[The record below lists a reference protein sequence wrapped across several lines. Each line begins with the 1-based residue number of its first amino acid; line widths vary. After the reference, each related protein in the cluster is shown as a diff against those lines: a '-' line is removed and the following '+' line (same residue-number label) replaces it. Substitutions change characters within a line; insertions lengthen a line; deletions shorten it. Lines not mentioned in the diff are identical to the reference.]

1 MRRNSISI
9 QKDLFDSSKSQE
21 LQMRV
26 RELDVMIK
34 QALKDSKYN
43 EARAL
48 TEEQEQIIKELVATG
63 ETEERRKK
71 T

>member
-1 MRRNSISI
+1 MRKNSGSI

-34 QALKDSKYN
+34 RALKDSKFN

-48 TEEQEQIIKELVATG
+48 TEEQEQIIKQLVAAD
-63 ETEERRKK
+63 ESEVNKNIK
-71 T
+71 